1 MTTWPRTAPPGRL
14 AMSVFLASQIAVPP
28 CAFAQQS
35 DTVYAAVADSVFAL
49 SVAGDNGREVG
60 TASGFVVEPDLLLT
74 NAHVANA
81 GHISVQIGSRLV
93 ACEVERI
100 DRAHDLALC
109 RMQARAPA
117 KPLKLAADDPK
128 PGSTIYAI
136 GNPQGFNK
144 TISEGLFTRYRDLEG
159 RRVAEISAAISPGSS
174 GGPIVNVA
182 GDVVGVAEGSFA
194 HGENLNF
201 AVPRDVV
208 REFIASSQ
216 PSPDVHQGVVGVL
229 VGAAAAGFSIFF
241 GGLKAHR

>member
-1 MTTWPRTAPPGRL
+1 MPTWPYTPGRL
-14 AMSVFLASQIAVPP
+14 ATAVFLAYQVAVPP
-28 CAFAQQS
+28 GAFAQQS
-35 DTVYAAVADSVFAL
+35 ETVYAAVADSVFTL

-60 TASGFVVEPDLLLT
+60 TASGFVVDPDLLIT

-81 GHISVQIGSRLV
+81 GHISVQVGSRLV

-109 RMQARAPA
+109 RMQVRAPA
-117 KPLKLAADDPK
+117 RPLKLAADNPK

-144 TISEGLFTRYRDLEG
+144 TISEGLFAGYRDLDG
-159 RRVAEISAAISPGSS
+159 RRVAQISAAISPGSS
-174 GGPIVNVA
+174 GGPIVNAA

-194 HGENLNF
+194 NGQNLNF
-201 AVPRDVV
+201 AVPRDAV
-208 REFIASSQ
+208 REFIAGAQ
-216 PSPDVHQGVVGVL
+216 PSSDVHQGIVGVL

>member
-1 MTTWPRTAPPGRL
+1 VRTTPGRV
-14 AMSVFLASQIAVPP
+14 ATSAFLACQLAVPP
-28 CAFAQQS
+28 RAFAQPGEA
-35 DTVYAAVADSVFAL
+35 VYAAVADSVFTL

-60 TASGFVVEPDLLLT
+60 TASGFVVEPDLLIT

-81 GHISVQIGSRLV
+81 GHISVQVGTRLV

-100 DRAHDLALC
+100 DRLHDLALC

-117 KPLKLAADDPK
+117 RPLKLAAENPK

-136 GNPQGFNK
+136 GNPQGSSK
-144 TISEGLFTRYRDLEG
+144 TISEGLFAGYRDLDG
-159 RRVAEISAAISPGSS
+159 RRVAEISAAIFPGSS

-194 HGENLNF
+194 DGRNLNF

-208 REFIASSQ
+208 REFIADAHSS
-216 PSPDVHQGVVGVL
+216 SDVHQGVVGIL
-229 VGAAAAGFSIFF
+229 IGAAAAGFSIFF
-241 GGLKAHR
+241 GGLKAHGQ